1 MRCAGA
7 QSKRKAYYFEIVWE
21 ETTEQS
27 EPSTADRIKA
37 PRDRTEI
44 VATPWNKENPYN
56 KSVSGRVESTE
67 KMNGVQQ
74 HCLVKGSSYRNEE
87 GW

>member
-1 MRCAGA
+1 MRCVGA
-7 QSKRKAYYFEIVWE
+7 QSKRKEYYFEIAWV
-21 ETTEQS
+21 
-27 EPSTADRIKA
+27 EPEASKEDRIKA

-44 VATPWNKENPYN
+44 VAAPRSKENPYAR
-56 KSVSGRVESTE
+56 SDYEGVESTE
-67 KMNGVQQ
+67 KTDGAQQ